1 MLLEKWYQKT
11 LRAELPQ
18 ILNLFFFF
26 KGSICEAKQSKAQ
39 LNEVGLYS
47 SSFRES
53 KAKL

>member
-11 LRAELPQ
+11 LHPELPQ
-18 ILNLFFFF
+18 ILNFFL

-47 SSFRES
+47 SSFTES